1 MRQFEFIT
9 HTSKLPTIRRDSEA
23 QGDLE
28 TFAHPTLAVIIPV
41 FNQARFLAD
50 AIMSV
55 LAQTRPANQII
66 VVDDGSTDDPAGV
79 VAQFPTV
86 RLIRTEN
93 RGPSAAR
100 NTGLRNCTASYVV
113 FCDADDRLLPT
124 ALETGLACMA
134 ANPNCAFVHGGYR
147 GISEDGRPL
156 GGEQYTPIGEYPHL
170 TLLLKGNNIGIMTAL
185 FRRDCLLAVN
195 GFDESLR
202 RGEDDDLYFRIVQKY
217 AIASHPEVV
226 GEYRRHSQNVS
237 NDPSAGLKAALHV
250 LDLHEARIASD
261 DCIQSALRQG
271 RAGRQRFFV
280 SRMLDEAFVRWRQR
294 QNIWV
299 LAADLIQAARWSPL
313 HTIRSLLPI
322 RSLLR
327 ALGRRA
333 IRFVSIRVTNKR
345 DT

>member
-1 MRQFEFIT
+1 MRRREFIT
-9 HTSKLPTIRRDSEA
+9 QTSRLPTRDFEA
-23 QGDLE
+23 QGELE
-28 TFAHPTLAVIIPV
+28 TLAHPTLAVIIPV

-86 RLIRTEN
+86 RLIRIEN
-93 RGPSAAR
+93 RGTSAAR

-124 ALETGLACMA
+124 ALETGLAFMA

-147 GISEDGRPL
+147 EISADGRLL
-156 GGEQYTPIGEYPHL
+156 GSEKYTPIGEDAHL
-170 TLLLKGNNIGIMTAL
+170 TLLLQGNNIGIMTAL

-202 RGEDDDLYFRIVQKY
+202 RGEDGDLYFRIVVQKY
-217 AIASHPEVV
+217 AIASHPEIV
-226 GEYRRHSQNVS
+226 GEYRRHSQNVT
-237 NDPSAGLKAALHV
+237 NDHSAQLKAALHG

-261 DCIQSALRQG
+261 NFIQSTLRQA
-271 RAGRQRFFV
+271 RAGRRSYYV
-280 SRMLDEAFVRWRQR
+280 SRMLGDASARWRSR
-294 QNIWV
+294 HNIGV
-299 LAADLIQAARWSPL
+299 LARDLIETARWSPL
-313 HTIRSLLPI
+313 LTIRL
-322 RSLLR
+322 LLR

-333 IRFVSIRVTNKR
+333 SRLVSLRVTNER
-345 DT
+345 DA